1 MLDTWL
7 FDLKMIENV
16 EKSAVLQQAKF
27 FHESPVQAKKC
38 SEILANILY
47 MIGQGESLGANEAT
61 ECFFAITK
69 LFQSSDPVLRRM
81 VYLGIKALAHR
92 AQDVIIVTSSL
103 TKDMCGK
110 EER

>member
-1 MLDTWL
+1 MAIGTE
-7 FDLKMIENV
+7 MTV
-16 EKSAVLQQAKF
+16 EKSAMIQQAKF

-38 SEILANILY
+38 CEILANILY
-47 MIGQGESLGANEAT
+47 MLSQGESLGANEAT

-69 LFQSSDPVLRRM
+69 LFQSPDPFLRRM
-81 VYLGIKALAHR
+81 VHLGIKALANT